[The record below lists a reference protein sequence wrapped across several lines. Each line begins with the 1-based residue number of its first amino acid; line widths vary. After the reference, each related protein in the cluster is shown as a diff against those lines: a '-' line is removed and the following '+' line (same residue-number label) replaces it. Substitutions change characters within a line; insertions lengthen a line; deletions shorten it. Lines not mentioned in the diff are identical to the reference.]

1 MKLATIAGASSC
13 NSPESLWDFIL
24 NFCVCV
30 VQGPLCGDNNA
41 PSFGT
46 NAVTTSLPPLRLK
59 KNEERRLK
67 AGHLWIYSNE
77 VDTDATPLKDF
88 EPGTN
93 VSIED
98 QRGRVLGTAYVNP
111 HSLISAR
118 LVSRDPK
125 YALDKSLIK
134 HRLNIALSLRELL
147 FEKPYY
153 RLIHGEGDNLPGLV
167 IDRYNDILVVQIT
180 TAGMEQQKQSII
192 EALDKIIKPKA
203 IVLRNDSPSRKMEQL
218 DSYVETATGEL
229 PDSIFVEENNTRFE
243 IDVLKG
249 QKTGWFY
256 DHRMNRE
263 RMQHYVKDKRV
274 LDVFSYIGG
283 WGIQALTAGA
293 NDVMCI
299 DASQTAID
307 RIHDNALLNGNEN
320 KLASVKGD
328 AFEALKSLRQERE
341 NFDVVIVDPPAF
353 IKRKKDFKEGLNAYR
368 RINQMAVQV
377 LNKGGYLISA
387 SCSYHLGAEQLR
399 DTILKSSRHVDR
411 NAQII
416 EQGHQGPDH
425 PVHPAIPETDY
436 LKAFFARILM
446 N

>member
-1 MKLATIAGASSC
+1 VHVLLYSD
-13 NSPESLWDFIL
+13 NSTPT
-24 NFCVCV
+24 
-30 VQGPLCGDNNA
+30 
-41 PSFGT
+41 FGT

-77 VDTDATPLKDF
+77 IDIEATPLKDF
-88 EPGTN
+88 APGTN

-98 QRGRVLGTAYVNP
+98 QNGRPLGTAYVNP
-111 HSLISAR
+111 HTLICAR

-125 YALDKSLIK
+125 YSLDKSLIK
-134 HRLNIALSLRELL
+134 HRLNIALSLREQL
-147 FEKPYY
+147 FDLPYY
-153 RLIHGEGDNLPGLV
+153 RLIHGEGDNLPGLI
-167 IDRYNDILVVQIT
+167 IDRYNDVLVVQIT
-180 TAGMEQQKQSII
+180 TAGMDNQKQAIL
-192 EALDKIIKPKA
+192 EALEKIIKPKA
-203 IVLRNDSPSRKMEQL
+203 IVLRNDSPSRKVEQL
-218 DSYVETATGEL
+218 DSYVETAMGQL
-229 PDSIFVEENNTRFE
+229 PDSVFVEENNTKFE
-243 IDVLKG
+243 IDVLSG

-263 RMQHYVKDKRV
+263 RMQHYVNDKRV

-283 WGIQALTAGA
+283 WGLQALTAGA

-299 DASQTAID
+299 DSSQAAID
-307 RIHDNALLNGNEN
+307 RIHHNAAINEN
-320 KLASVKGD
+320 INEANLASVQGD

-341 NFDVVIVDPPAF
+341 HFDVVIIDPPAF

-368 RINQMAVQV
+368 RINQMAMQV

-387 SCSYHLGAEQLR
+387 SCSYHLGSEQLR
-399 DTILKSSRHVDR
+399 DVILKSSRHVDR

-436 LKAFFARILM
+436 LKTFFTRVLM
-446 N
+446 S